1 MGISFQRVLIF
12 SAMASASSCLWAQ
25 DETGNIDTSVDVVN
39 AYQPT
44 LRRASKVATVPTVND
59 TVQFRNSFNYQL
71 LNRVEAVVTKP
82 DTLSAASMDF
92 PEYGSPYRA
101 LLQAGVGSLPS
112 FFGQLTY
119 NTGAS
124 ERYRLALS
132 AGHRALL
139 GKVKLDNDEKVDAPK
154 NDTWAGVNFH
164 RFYENV
170 RFGFNFSFKNS
181 AYRFYGLNSIVDS
194 LQYVL
199 EDGGSVAGGELS
211 RHDKQRLTSGDLDF
225 SVGNSMAD
233 PSEKFTFF
241 ASFGVGVW
249 ATKFGVHQTDV
260 RVGGALRFPMNG
272 ASALNVD
279 LAVHTFKAS
288 GGDSDSVYL
297 FLDRKGV
304 DVKVYPHFLLGYD
317 YMNLSIGLRLI
328 SVIGDDY
335 TKDDFIVQPDLNAD
349 FFIGDGSVRFYAG
362 LSGDYTA
369 NSYRHLTE
377 VNNYISPD
385 FRKYIW
391 SRSLKRYVTR
401 EEIRPSQSPIL
412 FKLGARSSFGK
423 TVQLHL
429 GLDFR
434 SLGDE
439 VFFVNRNFA
448 QADDTVSFSHSSQFA
463 LLQDDGKLFRLH
475 GEININPTEN
485 SNVRIQATYNKY
497 SMDYLDEAWN
507 RPSFLMTVA
516 GHFKPV
522 ERLKVR
528 ASLDV
533 TGKRKA
539 FDPSRRTAVDLKSYV
554 DLNVGANYYISNRWT
569 AFLDLN
575 NLCCADQQ
583 DWLGYSSRR
592 LSAMAGITYKF

>member
-1 MGISFQRVLIF
+1 ML
-12 SAMASASSCLWAQ
+12 
-25 DETGNIDTSVDVVN
+25 
-39 AYQPT
+39 PT
-44 LRRASKVATVPTVND
+44 A
-59 TVQFRNSFNYQL
+59 
-71 LNRVEAVVTKP
+71 
-82 DTLSAASMDF
+82 
-92 PEYGSPYRA
+92 GS
-101 LLQAGVGSLPS
+101 
-112 FFGQLTY
+112 
-119 NTGAS
+119 
-124 ERYRLALS
+124 
-132 AGHRALL
+132 
-139 GKVKLDNDEKVDAPK
+139 
-154 NDTWAGVNFH
+154 
-164 RFYENV
+164 
-170 RFGFNFSFKNS
+170 
-181 AYRFYGLNSIVDS
+181 
-194 LQYVL
+194 
-199 EDGGSVAGGELS
+199 
-211 RHDKQRLTSGDLDF
+211 
-225 SVGNSMAD
+225 
-233 PSEKFTFF
+233 
-241 ASFGVGVW
+241 
-249 ATKFGVHQTDV
+249 
-260 RVGGALRFPMNG
+260 
-272 ASALNVD
+272 
-279 LAVHTFKAS
+279 
-288 GGDSDSVYL
+288 
-297 FLDRKGV
+297 
-304 DVKVYPHFLLGYD
+304 
-317 YMNLSIGLRLI
+317 
-328 SVIGDDY
+328 
-335 TKDDFIVQPDLNAD
+335 
-349 FFIGDGSVRFYAG
+349 
-362 LSGDYTA
+362 
-369 NSYRHLTE
+369 
-377 VNNYISPD
+377 
-385 FRKYIW
+385 
-391 SRSLKRYVTR
+391 
-401 EEIRPSQSPIL
+401 SPIL

-475 GEININPTEN
+475 GEVNINPTEN